1 MSPPEPQIP
10 DRVVQ
15 RWRDLRQMLI
25 GQLDMFE
32 SGALTL
38 RTDQVD
44 VSPAAIANLKR
55 EILEFDALILEA
67 TPARN

>member
-1 MSPPEPQIP
+1 MNLSEPQTQA
-10 DRVVQ
+10 RVVQ

-25 GQLDMFE
+25 HQLEMFE

-44 VSPAAIANLKR
+44 VSPGAISDLKR
-55 EILEFDALILEA
+55 EILAFDALILEA
-67 TPARN
+67 TRPDA